1 MPASPPELP
10 YENAISYIFNE
21 VFAAEYH
28 SVMHSAKPRGGYFT
42 KVLILFLA
50 GILAHSLAGGSVID
64 FNRFMILTALISS
77 CLFLT
82 RNLILEGPE
91 LALLVLAL
99 QSAGHFLLGGA
110 DRSNDLQMTLA
121 HLFAGLLSYKAVT
134 HFDRFWEFIRD
145 LFQALQ
151 IPTFEILA
159 FQKEA
164 LCLRWNARAKSI
176 AKVFLLSFQFRG
188 PPARELL

>member
-1 MPASPPELP
+1 
-10 YENAISYIFNE
+10 
-21 VFAAEYH
+21 
-28 SVMHSAKPRGGYFT
+28 MHSAKPRGGYFT

-50 GILAHSLAGGSVID
+50 GILAHSLAGGSVIELD
-64 FNRFMILTALISS
+64 RFILLTALISS

-82 RNLILEGPE
+82 RNLTLEGPE

-121 HLFAGLLSYKAVT
+121 HLFAGLLSFRAVT
-134 HFDRFWEFIRD
+134 HFDRFWEFIRE

-151 IPTFEILA
+151 IPTFEILT

-164 LCLRWNARAKSI
+164 LCLCWSPHTTSI
-176 AKVFLLSFQFRG
+176 ANVFLLSFQFRG
-188 PPARELL
+188 PPIKELL